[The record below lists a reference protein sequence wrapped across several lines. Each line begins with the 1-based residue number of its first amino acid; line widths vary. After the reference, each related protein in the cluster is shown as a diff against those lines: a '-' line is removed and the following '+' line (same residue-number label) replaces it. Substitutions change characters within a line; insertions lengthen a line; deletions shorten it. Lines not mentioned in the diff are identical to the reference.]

1 MVRLAEGPGGFI
13 ECFNFYRRR
22 FCLNPIDT
30 VNCITLKPY
39 NNDIPGWKKSR
50 GIFRECNKY
59 TISYGKDETG
69 DLYNVENIKYF
80 AKLFSE
86 KS

>member
-1 MVRLAEGPGGFI
+1 M
-13 ECFNFYRRR
+13 
-22 FCLNPIDT
+22 
-30 VNCITLKPY
+30 
-39 NNDIPGWKKSR
+39 GWKKSHR
-50 GIFRECNKY
+50 IFRECNKY

-86 KS
+86 KKLI